1 MKKTGFY
8 RLLFSYLPVFLIM
21 IAAVIVI
28 ALIQLSE
35 MSKQEAVRANES
47 FIGFMRQSVDASL
60 MNMDEAVVD
69 FLNKGM
75 IHDFYY
81 DADKQADQLL
91 AYQIATEMYRMVTR
105 SDLIDAMYLYRAHDE
120 TVLSYDTQKPLS
132 EFGDRAFI
140 GHMLEQRFSNYYWSD
155 VRPYR
160 SLEGNAQ
167 QQVVSLVRKVPLLT
181 GTHGLLVVNINTESI
196 QSLAAT
202 IFGDNKSYFTISDRS
217 LQPIAGNAARLDD
230 GGLVNRVRVQLS
242 NPNSSYTGWVYESGF
257 FGGPALTVSSAF
269 SYVGW
274 MGLLAIVL
282 LGSLWIVWATRRHY
296 KPIESIVARIDAYTH
311 SKTEALAGTAHKR
324 DEFRFIQTALD
335 DLVKQSNDYQRQYS
349 EGLVHRNRQVF
360 FELMHGTAD
369 IGKVE
374 WERTAA
380 DNGFASPYSPVQ
392 AAVIEIDRYGEFE
405 AGYTTADQN
414 LLKFVLA
421 SMVREMGVQ
430 YGIAVWKEWM
440 APDQLTLLIDLS
452 ALQESS
458 RQADAM
464 LKDICD
470 WVSGHLDFT
479 VTIGISRHA
488 DSYESL
494 PEQYEAAIEA
504 LGHKATLG
512 RNRTIHAVDIAC
524 QPASD
529 LFHNTR
535 LIKAAV
541 TQLKNGEATWRTEL
555 ESLFQLMLT
564 GRLSRDEI
572 SSLVH
577 FMSFQLHR
585 ELNDGRKGELEEP
598 FQAWNADVE
607 KLLES
612 YDVLDDLKEGLF
624 VLLERLAGLMS
635 HFQENRSNRKLIDD
649 VKGYLD
655 KHYSDPDISLIHIT
669 DRFGIKYVSQFFK
682 EEIGEK
688 FSDYVAGVRIEKAKR
703 LLLETEDSVQEIA
716 SRVGYTHSF
725 SFIRMFKR
733 IVGRTP
739 GEYRKEQASFE

>member
-1 MKKTGFY
+1 VKKTGFY

-35 MSKQEAVRANES
+35 MSKQEAIRANES

-60 MNMDEAVVD
+60 MNMDESVVEL
-69 FLNKGM
+69 LNKGM
-75 IHDFYY
+75 IQDFYY
-81 DADKQADQLL
+81 DPDKQADQLL
-91 AYQIATEMYRMVTR
+91 AYQIATEMYRMVNR
-105 SDLIDAMYLYRAHDE
+105 SDLIDAMYLYRAHDGI
-120 TVLSYDTQKPLS
+120 VLSYDMRKPLS
-132 EFGDRAFI
+132 EFGDKAFI

-155 VRPYR
+155 VRSYH
-160 SLEGNAQ
+160 SLEGSAR

-196 QSLAAT
+196 QSLAST

-217 LQPIAGNAARLDD
+217 LHPIAGNAKPDD
-230 GGLVNRVRVQLS
+230 RGFVNRVRVQLS

-257 FGGPALTVSSAF
+257 YGGPALAVSSAF

-274 MGLLAIVL
+274 IALLAIVL

-296 KPIESIVARIDAYTH
+296 KPIESIVARIDAYSH

-335 DLVKQSNDYQRQYS
+335 DLVKQSNDYRQQYS

-369 IGKVE
+369 IGQVE
-374 WERTAA
+374 WERTAS
-380 DNGFASPYSPVQ
+380 DNGFTSPFGPVQ

-440 APDQLTLLIDLS
+440 APDQLTLLIGLS
-452 ALQESS
+452 SVQEPSHRS
-458 RQADAM
+458 DAM

-479 VTIGISRHA
+479 VTIGISRQA

-504 LGHKATLG
+504 LRHKATLG
-512 RNRTIHAVDIAC
+512 RNRTIHADDIEC

-535 LIKAAV
+535 LIKAAII
-541 TQLKNGEATWRTEL
+541 QLKNGEATWRKEL

-572 SSLVH
+572 SSLINY
-577 FMSFQLHR
+577 MSFQLHR
-585 ELNDGRKGELEEP
+585 ELNDWLKGPLEEP
-598 FQAWNADVE
+598 FQAWNTDIE

-624 VLLERLAGLMS
+624 VLLERLAGLIS
-635 HFQENRSNRKLIDD
+635 SFRDNRSNRKLVDD
-649 VKGYLD
+649 VKHYLD

-688 FSDYVAGVRIEKAKR
+688 FSDYVAGVRIEKAKQ

-733 IVGRTP
+733 IVGLTP